1 MMPVACSRSLQI
13 YRLTMASDN
22 TPMSTKASNRVNPH
36 SQLLV
41 HNFSSIPSSYD
52 VIISGGTG
60 GGGVG
65 GHSPPNTTWVG
76 GIGARTM
83 LT

>member
-1 MMPVACSRSLQI
+1 
-13 YRLTMASDN
+13 
-22 TPMSTKASNRVNPH
+22 MSTKASNRVNPH

-52 VIISGGTG
+52 VILSGGTWE
-60 GGGVG
+60 GVG
-65 GHSPPNTTWVG
+65 GPNTTWVG
-76 GIGARTM
+76 SVGARTM